1 MKTLREIRDDDYAQF
16 AFNEG
21 CYYIVYTGKLSD
33 FFMKEVISQLRNKT
47 NRDKR
52 KLSKLHQNNM
62 KKLINLRS
70 AVYTSRNNYIP
81 YRISLK
87 RISKNRRYATI
98 REICAEIQEAY
109 DDWLFD

>member
-16 AFNEG
+16 ALNEE

-47 NRDKR
+47 NRDKC
-52 KLSKLHQNNM
+52 KLSKSRQ
-62 KKLINLRS
+62 KYYEKLIKLRD
-70 AVYTSRNNYIP
+70 AVYMTPSNNYN
-81 YRISLK
+81 RISLK

-98 REICAEIQEAY
+98 REICAELQEAY
-109 DDWLFD
+109 DD